1 MSKPAAR
8 LTDMH
13 ACPMQTPAV
22 VPIPHVGG
30 PIMFQGAPTVLI
42 NGLPAARVGD
52 VAMCVGP
59 PDVIVAGS
67 PTCLIGGIPAA
78 RMGDQTAH
86 GGTIVAGSPNV
97 TIGDSGGG
105 AGGAAGFTMAAAK
118 AKGLAFTRTDCAS
131 QGAQEVVAASR
142 FVPPPPDPTQ
152 LHWIEIAL
160 VDDDGNPMVG
170 EPYELQLGENE
181 PIAGLLDGRGRARH
195 DGIEPGS
202 YHVTFLNLEDRAV
215 RADGG
220 DEGEAIAADERTEPL
235 EHVLQ
240 PGEHTAVVST
250 QAQFRSWRTVW
261 EDSANNDLRKERVN
275 PFTLMPSDQLLAPPR
290 KLRRFSRS
298 ADQEHSFIGTAPA
311 LLLNLKILDADRMP
325 MADRTA
331 RIVLGTGGDGAAVD
345 GVVGN
350 TTDGDG
356 RLSQALSHTHRAGE
370 LAVHEPAAERPPD
383 DEVEPPADSPAEL
396 TLWMRIGELAPANT
410 IRGVQMR
417 LNNLG
422 YFAGF
427 AVEDEVQLRWA
438 TEEFE
443 FDHKMKVTGKF
454 DDPKVYNRIAHEHGD
469 LLPDETVP

>member
-30 PIMFQGAPTVLI
+30 PIMFQGMPTVLI

-105 AGGAAGFTMAAAK
+105 AGGAAGFTMSAAK

-131 QGAQEVVAASR
+131 QGAQEVVSASR
-142 FVPPPPDPTQ
+142 FVPPPPDPAK
-152 LHWIEIAL
+152 LHWIGIEL
-160 VDDDGNPMVG
+160 LDEDGKPMVG
-170 EPYELQLGENE
+170 EPYEIQFGNDE
-181 PIAGLLDGRGRARH
+181 PIAGLLDGAGRARH
-195 DGIEPGS
+195 DGIEPGD
-202 YHVTFLNLEDRAV
+202 YRVTFLNLEDRAV

-220 DEGEAIAADERTEPL
+220 DEGETIAADERTEPA
-235 EHVLQ
+235 EHLIQ

-250 QAQFRSWRTVW
+250 LAQFRSWRTVW
-261 EDSANNDLRKERVN
+261 EDPANSDLRKARVN
-275 PFTLMPSDQLLAPPR
+275 PFTLMQSDQLLAPPR

-298 ADQEHSFIGTAPA
+298 ADQEHSFVGTAPV
-311 LLLNLKILDADRMP
+311 LLLNLKIQDADREP
-325 MADRTA
+325 MADRA
-331 RIVLGTGGDGAAVD
+331 AQLVLGTGGDGAVVD
-345 GVVGN
+345 GVVPN
-350 TTDGDG
+350 STDKDG
-356 RLSQALSHTHRAGE
+356 RLSQTLSHTHRAGE
-370 LAVHEPAAERPPD
+370 LTVRISDAES
-383 DEVEPPADSPAEL
+383 EVDTAF
-396 TLWMRIGELAPANT
+396 WMRIGELEPANT
-410 IRGVQMR
+410 VRGIQMR

-454 DDPKVYNRIAHEHGD
+454 DDPKVFNRIAHEHGD